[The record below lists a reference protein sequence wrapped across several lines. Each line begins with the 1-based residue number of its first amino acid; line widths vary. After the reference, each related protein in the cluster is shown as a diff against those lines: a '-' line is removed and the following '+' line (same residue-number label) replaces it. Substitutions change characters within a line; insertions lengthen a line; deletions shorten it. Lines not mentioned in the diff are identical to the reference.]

1 MSEFENSIMRRFAL
15 IDKEKEKAFLT
26 LVKQK
31 GLTRENVILIL
42 STVKL
47 KSDAAG

>member
-1 MSEFENSIMRRFAL
+1 MDKPIWRRFAL
-15 IDKEKEKAFLT
+15 IDKSKEKAFLT

-31 GLTRENVILIL
+31 GLTREDVILIL

-47 KSDAAG
+47 KSDNVG